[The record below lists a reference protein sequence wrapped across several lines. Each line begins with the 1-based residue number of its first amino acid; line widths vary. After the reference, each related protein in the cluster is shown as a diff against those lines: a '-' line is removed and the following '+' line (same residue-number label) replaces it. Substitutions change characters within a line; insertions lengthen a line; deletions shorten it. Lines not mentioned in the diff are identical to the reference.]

1 MIVEDFVARQRA
13 YFQELKTQENWESI
27 RWSADPWLESRGLKS
42 RQFPFTVFGTSDPL
56 PLPFGDFAKALLL
69 AIYQQKRPKFA
80 ALTAYLI
87 WIRRLFDRAREAGTT
102 DPAELTGNHFH
113 DIVEILKRDGYKN
126 LYDAANCLAVIGAVI
141 DKHGLTKVPIEF
153 VCQVQPAA
161 PRLRHDPKVER
172 EALSSKLP
180 SKEAMIAYAQCTN
193 NPINERE
200 EILVRIIDLHIALG
214 SRINES
220 LLIPCDCWVEREVR
234 DSNNSVITKD
244 GHAEVYV
251 EYGIRYFPEKGFEPS
266 IHWLA
271 ESDVPLAKRAVDRLT
286 LLTDKV
292 RKTARWQ
299 YENPGRLWD
308 LPPESLVSRS
318 KLHVFIGAA
327 DPYNVDRILK
337 KLGVVPARYVPGNS
351 LYRAGDVERAF
362 LDRRATQVALRRH
375 DDVLLSLHEC
385 LCIAFTGFFRFKAR
399 KASVNYLLPTLV
411 SFADISGA
419 LGNLN
424 TESIFDRRGLT
435 EADGSR
441 ISLRTHQSRHWR
453 NTLYKLGGM
462 TEVQQ
467 ALAMGRKDVR
477 QNSYYQHVALD
488 TELAFHTAF
497 VEFHSYHEKVKYLQ
511 AGIVDGRIQGA
522 LADTYHDLKSRDPV
536 KASEFLE
543 THAGGVHVTLWG
555 ICTNDFSREPCVKH
569 LQCFDNCGHLHR
581 TDDAREAEN
590 LRRLLELNLQVLA
603 RMEEES
609 TAEAGADKW
618 VEEQRRKI
626 AGIRKAIATG
636 DPLIRVVPIKVFPGA
651 KGITSPVRARRGS
664 SV

>member
-1 MIVEDFVARQRA
+1 MKTDDFVARQRQ
-13 YFQELKTQENWESI
+13 YFRELNTAEPWESV
-27 RWSADPWLESRGLKS
+27 RWGADPWLESRGLKS
-42 RQFPFTVFGTSDPL
+42 RQFPFTILGTSDPL
-56 PLPFGDFAKALLL
+56 PFPFIDFAKALFL
-69 AIYQQKRPKFA
+69 AVYQQKRPKYA

-87 WIRRLFDRAREAGTT
+87 GIRRLFDRLYATGTT
-102 DPAELTGNHFH
+102 DPSALTGSHFH
-113 DIVEILKRDGYKN
+113 DIVEILKREGYKN
-126 LYDAANCLAVIGAVI
+126 LYDAANCLAVLGTSI
-141 DKHGLTKVPIEF
+141 DKHRLTNVPIGF
-153 VCQVQPAA
+153 ICQVQPAA

-172 EALSSKLP
+172 EELSSKLP
-180 SKEAMIAYAQCTN
+180 SKEAMVAYAQCTN

-200 EILVRIIDLHIALG
+200 EILLRIIDLHIALG

-220 LLIPCDCWVEREVR
+220 LLIPLDCWVEREIR
-234 DSNNSVITKD
+234 DNNNSVITNND
-244 GHAEVYV
+244 QAETYV
-251 EYGIRYFPEKGFEPS
+251 ECGLRYFPEKGFEPS

-271 ESDVPLAKRAVDRLT
+271 ESDVPLAKRAVARLT
-286 LLTDKV
+286 FLTEDV

-299 YENPGRLWD
+299 YDNPGRMWD
-308 LPPESLVSRS
+308 IPPESVISRS
-318 KLHVFIGAA
+318 TVHKYVGAA

-337 KLGVVPARYVPGNS
+337 KLGIVPVQIVPGNS
-351 LYRAGDVERAF
+351 LYLAGDVEKAF
-362 LDRRATQVALRRH
+362 LSKRPTQVALRKY

-385 LCIAFTGFFRFKAR
+385 LCIGFTGFFRFKER
-399 KASVNYLLPTLV
+399 EASVNYLLPTLV
-411 SFADISGA
+411 SFADISSA

-424 TESIFDRRGLT
+424 AESIFDRRGLT

-441 ISLRTHQSRHWR
+441 IALRTHQSRHWR

-462 TEVQQ
+462 TEIQQ
-467 ALAMGRKDVR
+467 ALAMGRKDVK
-477 QNSYYQHVALD
+477 QNTYYQHVAMD

-536 KASEFLE
+536 RAADFIE

-555 ICTNDFSREPCVKH
+555 ICTNDFSREPCAKH

-581 TDDAREAEN
+581 TDDVREAEN

-618 VEEQRRKI
+618 VEEQKRKI
-626 AGIRKAIATG
+626 VGIRKAIAIG
-636 DPLIRVVPIKVFPGA
+636 AQLVKAIPIQVFPGA
-651 KGITSPVRARRGS
+651 KGITSSLKTRRGS